1 MRLTSVGLIAL
12 TLACSSS
19 EEETAQELSAAD
31 IGVASAQD
39 RAQEIL
45 LALEDNIRQD
55 VPTVVQKQER
65 VVAAVEKDVVLP
77 LEAAMLGLD
86 SLQSNLLAENA

>member
-1 MRLTSVGLIAL
+1 MKITSFRLIAL

-19 EEETAQELSAAD
+19 EEETAEELSTAE
-31 IGVASAQD
+31 IGTVDAQH

-55 VPTVVQKQER
+55 VPTVVQAQEQA
-65 VVAAVEKDVVLP
+65 VAQIEKYVLLP
-77 LEAAMLGLD
+77 LEAA
-86 SLQSNLLAENA
+86 